1 MALSVLPL
9 LRVSSRPPL
18 GMDTDGVQLE
28 GPALLADDGQAVDAL
43 VMDPEAG
50 TRRLLARALASRGF
64 AVTVTASAEEA
75 RRLLRGKT
83 FPLVLVGWGDPGDP
97 SGEALCRALRG
108 PLVSREAVV
117 IMVAHRNDGAEIQ
130 RALDLGVDDYIVLPS
145 LGHQLETRLRVITR
159 RVQRLASRL
168 RSEDAL
174 RTALD
179 RDEFRLVY
187 QPIVALSGGKRVG
200 YEALVRWQHPTRGE
214 LSPAEFLPL
223 CEASGLVVPLGT
235 RVLELAVR
243 QLSTWQRLGHPMD
256 FFVAVNVSALQLA
269 APDFVQNVL
278 ELGRASG
285 LRPRQLKLEV
295 TETSLVSDP
304 EEAAGKLAR
313 LRVAGFSLGID
324 DFGTGYS
331 SLSYLHRFKADTLKI
346 DRSFVGALEADE
358 GAVSI
363 VRAIIAVGHS
373 LGMKLV
379 AEGVE
384 TVPQRDTLQR
394 LGCDYG
400 QGYLF
405 SRPVSP
411 SRAP

>member
-1 MALSVLPL
+1 VLC
-9 LRVSSRPPL
+9 
-18 GMDTDGVQLE
+18 
-28 GPALLADDGQAVDAL
+28 
-43 VMDPEAG
+43 
-50 TRRLLARALASRGF
+50 RR
-64 AVTVTASAEEA
+64 
-75 RRLLRGKT
+75 T
-83 FPLVLVGWGDPGDP
+83 FPLVLVGWGGASDP

-108 PLVSREAVV
+108 PEAPREAVV

-168 RSEDAL
+168 RAEDAV
-174 RTALD
+174 RAALD
-179 RDEFRLVY
+179 RNEFRLVY
-187 QPIVALSGGKRVG
+187 QPIVGLSSGRRVG

-223 CEASGLVVPLGT
+223 CEASGLVVPLGQ

-243 QLSTWQRLGHPMD
+243 QLSAWQRLGHPMD

-269 APDFVQNVL
+269 TPEFVSGVL
-278 ELGRASG
+278 ELGRAAG
-285 LRPRQLKLEV
+285 LRPQQLKLEV
-295 TETSLVSDP
+295 TETSLVADP
-304 EEAAGKLAR
+304 EDAARKLAGLRAAGY
-313 LRVAGFSLGID
+313 SLGID

-346 DRSFVGALEADE
+346 DRSFVQGLDPE
-358 GAVSI
+358 GEGTTAI
-363 VRAIIAVGHS
+363 VKAIIAVGHS

-384 TVPQRDTLQR
+384 SLLQKDQLEV

-405 SRPVSP
+405 ARPLNP
-411 SRAP
+411 SGAP